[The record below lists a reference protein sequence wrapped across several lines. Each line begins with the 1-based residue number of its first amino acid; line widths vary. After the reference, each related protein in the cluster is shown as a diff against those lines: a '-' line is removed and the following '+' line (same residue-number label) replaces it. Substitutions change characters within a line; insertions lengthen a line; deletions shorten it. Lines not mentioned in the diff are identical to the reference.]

1 MSRKIGHTEAQYR
14 KWIKEGRG
22 TGEYQD
28 YKPWLTVYDA
38 PSDGR
43 VHRVFGYKSKRT
55 HHLLSDLELSMFYL
69 LEWRQDV
76 LQVKEQFPL
85 EREITLELAE
95 SAGIKHPN
103 VRGVDQYLSSDFLV
117 ETTSRDLPY
126 FALQAKYV
134 STFEEH
140 RKIEILELEKRFWH
154 EKQILGK

>member
-69 LEWRQDV
+69 LEWWEDE
-76 LQVKEQFPL
+76 LQVKEHPL
-85 EREITLELAE
+85 DIVSRICLCLTDGE
-95 SAGIKHPN
+95 
-103 VRGVDQYLSSDFLV
+103 VDSSRYTYYQGF
-117 ETTSRDLPY
+117 
-126 FALQAKYV
+126 
-134 STFEEH
+134 
-140 RKIEILELEKRFWH
+140 I
-154 EKQILGK
+154 